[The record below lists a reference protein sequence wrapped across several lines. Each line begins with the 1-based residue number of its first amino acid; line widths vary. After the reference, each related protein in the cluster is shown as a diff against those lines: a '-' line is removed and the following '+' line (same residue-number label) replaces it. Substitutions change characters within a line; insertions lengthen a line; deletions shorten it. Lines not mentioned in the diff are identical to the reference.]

1 MYTKFPD
8 IFRESKST
16 NTNLERLTDKLNV
29 KHYVQVFIGS
39 RPRTSPFS
47 VRRIKMFGMTEE
59 YPFAPQHNTFKEK
72 QLFFF
77 RIKESVVPSWK
88 ALFWKRPKGPSN
100 CNGLERPSPPGQQF
114 TFQRGYL

>member
-72 QLFFF
+72 QLFFSELKNQWCLAGKHCF
-77 RIKESVVPSWK
+77 GRGPK
-88 ALFWKRPKGPSN
+88 A
-100 CNGLERPSPPGQQF
+100 QVIAMD
-114 TFQRGYL
+114 